1 MMRTKG
7 RLLLLATLATISVM
21 LVFSAIQQSQPYLTV
36 TQVVEN
42 SDKYHGK
49 EVRVIGV
56 ITDAS
61 AGSGNLALQFRL
73 ADARNSINVM
83 YNGSP
88 PQNFEMGIQAVIVG
102 KLSNVDLIEASSILL
117 KCPSKYTDESQDNTG
132 LNYVFYAVVAVAA
145 ILGTSLLVFSRVS
158 SQRKRNIASPSAPRS
173 LVTC

>member
-7 RLLLLATLATISVM
+7 RLLLVATLATISIV
-21 LVFSAIQQSQPYLTV
+21 LIFSAIQQSQPYLTV

-42 SDKYHGK
+42 SDRYHGK

-61 AGSGNLALQFRL
+61 ANSGNLALQFRL
-73 ADARNSINVM
+73 ADAQNSINVM

-102 KLSNVDLIEASSILL
+102 KLLTADLIEASSILL
-117 KCPSKYTDESQDNTG
+117 KCPSKYSDESQDNTG

-145 ILGTSLLVFSRVS
+145 IVCASILAFSIVS
-158 SQRKRNIASPSAPRS
+158 AQRKKNITNPSAPRS

>member
-7 RLLLLATLATISVM
+7 RLLLTATLATISVA
-21 LVFSAIQQSQPYLTV
+21 LIFSAIQQSQPYLTV

-42 SDKYHGK
+42 SDRYHGK
-49 EVRVIGV
+49 DVRVIGT

-61 AGSGNLALQFRL
+61 TGNGNLALQFRL
-73 ADARNSINVM
+73 ADAQNSINVM

-102 KLSNVDLIEASSILL
+102 KLLTADLIEASSILL
-117 KCPSKYTDESQDNTG
+117 KCPSKYSDESQDNTG

-145 ILGTSLLVFSRVS
+145 ILGTSLLVFSRIS
-158 SQRKRNIASPSAPRS
+158 SQRKKNITNPSTPKS